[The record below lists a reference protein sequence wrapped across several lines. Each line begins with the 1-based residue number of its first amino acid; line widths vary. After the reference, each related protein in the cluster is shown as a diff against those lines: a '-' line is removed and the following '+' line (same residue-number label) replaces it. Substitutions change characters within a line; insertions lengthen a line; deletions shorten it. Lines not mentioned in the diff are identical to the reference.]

1 MGNETQEKRP
11 PAPYIAFKTF
21 TSFIANMHGKVPIQI
36 DASVLTTMSGTARS
50 QLLSALRSLDLIET
64 DGTVKD
70 SLKELADAY
79 NTESWKPELRK
90 LITRAYARVLND
102 INITAATPA
111 MLRDRFKNFGG
122 VEGKTIDSAMRFYL
136 GALKEAEV
144 PFSSHLIVRQRT
156 PRGLVPRRRSAL
168 RTVAVS
174 EEEEELE
181 IADGTFEVSLTIL
194 GVNGKLLLPE
204 DLSPEQWKA
213 ISEYVTMVIGLRQ
226 RAQGKA

>member
-1 MGNETQEKRP
+1 METGTKEKRP
-11 PAPYIAFKTF
+11 PTPYIPFRTF

-70 SLKELADAY
+70 SLKQLSDAY
-79 NTESWKPELRK
+79 NTENWKPELRK
-90 LITRAYARVLND
+90 LLNRAYARVLNG

-122 VEGKTIDSAMRFYL
+122 VEGKTIDSAIRFYL

-144 PFSSHLIVRQRT
+144 PFSSHLVVRQRA
-156 PRGLVPRRRSAL
+156 PRGSVPRRRAAPRGTGAL
-168 RTVAVS
+168 
-174 EEEEELE
+174 EEEELE
-181 IADGTFEVSLTIL
+181 IADGMFEVSLSIL

-213 ISEYVTMVIGLRQ
+213 INEYVTMVIGLRQ
-226 RAQGKA
+226 RTQGKG